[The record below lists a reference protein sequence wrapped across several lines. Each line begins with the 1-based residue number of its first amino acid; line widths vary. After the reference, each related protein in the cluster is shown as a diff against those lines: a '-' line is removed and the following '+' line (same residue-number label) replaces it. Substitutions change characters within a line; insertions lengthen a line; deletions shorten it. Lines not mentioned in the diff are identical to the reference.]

1 MTRFYKLISVIFHP
15 ILLPIVATILYFILH
30 QTNLETSVKYKI
42 LIIVATATYLIPLF
56 LLFILKRK
64 KMIQSFEVKNIQ
76 ERKTPIVFM
85 IVLFYFLGQTL
96 SNIPEITLVSIL
108 FFGCSLSLSIC
119 YFLFLKK
126 IKTSL
131 HMIGIGS
138 LISFIITYSIHTQTN
153 LLNFISFLSLI
164 AGLIGHARLYLKSH
178 VLKEV
183 IIGFSIGFISN
194 LAIFINTFY
203 LQP

>member
-64 KMIQSFEVKNIQ
+64 KLIQSFEVKNIQ